1 MPALIPSDYTATITW
16 LGVTPDR
23 SATMRSVARDAVDVT
38 YDGFVGEARAGL
50 MRAACPRVVNQYPKG
65 TEIRNTRQISLLS
78 AEEMADV
85 AKTLGLE
92 TMDPAWLGAS
102 IILEGIPDF
111 THVPPSSRLM
121 SQNGTCLVV
130 DMENRP
136 CNIAGREVER
146 AMPGH
151 GLGYKQAAKG
161 KRGVT
166 AWVEHDGALKI
177 GDQMRLFIPDQ
188 PAWDPV
194 RAGS

>member
-1 MPALIPSDYTATITW
+1 MPALIPSEYTATITW

-23 SATMRSVARDAVDVT
+23 DATMRSVARDTVDVT

-50 MRAACPRVVNQYPKG
+50 MRAACPRVANQYPEG
-65 TEIRNTRQISLLS
+65 TEIRNTRQISILS
-78 AEEMADV
+78 AEEMTEV
-85 AKTLGLE
+85 AKALQLE
-92 TMDPAWLGAS
+92 ELDPAWLGAS

-111 THVPPSSRLM
+111 THVPPSSRLL

-151 GLGYKQAAKG
+151 GLRYKQAAQG
-161 KRGVT
+161 KRGIT
-166 AWVEHDGALKI
+166 AWVERAGALKI
-177 GDQMRLFIPDQ
+177 GDQMRLFVPGQ
-188 PAWDPV
+188 RAWDPA
-194 RAGS
+194 RDQS